1 MQWEEGMFRFF
12 FKAQR
17 VVPRNVGSDNAI
29 TECVVVARNERDAI
43 SKVYEAL
50 DLPPRYITLVRL
62 EEINEA

>member
-1 MQWEEGMFRFF
+1 MQWEEDMFRFF

-17 VVPRNVGSDNAI
+17 VVPRNVGSEAI
-29 TECVVVARNERDAI
+29 TECIVVARNEKDAI

-50 DLPPRYITLVRL
+50 DLPPRYVTLVRL

>member
-1 MQWEEGMFRFF
+1 MQWEEGMFRFV

-17 VVPRNVGSDNAI
+17 VVPRHAGGEAI

-43 SKVYEAL
+43 SKVYEVL